1 MRKLKY
7 IIQDFR
13 WIKALF
19 SPFTPFTVKWY
30 VGKTTVGTPYFL
42 PRKLV
47 KATPALATKAAL
59 QDIKRATDWNKANP
73 TSTFQ
78 HTVKSFDEA
87 YAEQMKNRHYVPLK
101 VGFSY
106 NGLGWK
112 TKWTSTD
119 FRHEW
124 NPTFSFVFFGY
135 QIAAIV
141 CHKYNSH
148 YWESWLCYEYASD
161 KKRSIKSRLAFC
173 RRKCPQTWR
182 QLGKDGKDDIVTNYW
197 DLILKPKYLKKKQHD
212 HK

>member
-19 SPFTPFTVKWY
+19 SPFTPFKVKWY
-30 VGKTTVGTPYFL
+30 AGKTVIGTPYFL

-47 KATPALATKAAL
+47 KATPALATLAAVKE
-59 QDIKRATDWNKANP
+59 IKRATDWNKANP

-78 HTVKSFDEA
+78 HKVKSFEEA
-87 YAEQMKNRHYVPLK
+87 YAEQMKNRHFVPLK
-101 VGFSY
+101 VGFSMC
-106 NGLGWK
+106 GLGWK

-135 QIAAIV
+135 QIAMTV
-141 CHKYNSH
+141 YHPHQSH
-148 YWESWLCYEYASD
+148 YWEPWLCYEYASD
-161 KKRSIKSRLAFC
+161 KKQSKHERIAFC
-173 RRKCPQTWR
+173 RRECPQTWR
-182 QLGKDGKDDIVTNYW
+182 QLGKDGKDDIVTDYW
-197 DLILKPKYLKKKQHD
+197 DLILKPKYRKKPNNYK
-212 HK
+212 

>member
-7 IIQDFR
+7 IIEDFR
-13 WIKALF
+13 WVKALF
-19 SPFTPFTVKWY
+19 SPFTPFKVGWY

-59 QDIKRATDWNKANP
+59 DEIKRATNWNKANLN
-73 TSTFQ
+73 STFQ
-78 HTVKSFDEA
+78 HKVKSFEEA

-101 VGFSY
+101 FGFSY

-124 NPTFSFVFFGY
+124 NPVISFVFFGY
-135 QIAAIV
+135 QIAATFY
-141 CHKYNSH
+141 HEHGSH

-161 KKRSIKSRLAFC
+161 KKQSKRERIAFC
-173 RRKCPQTWR
+173 RKKCPQTWSR
-182 QLGKDGKDDIVTNYW
+182 LHKDGTKETTDYW
-197 DLILKPKYLKKKQHD
+197 DLILKPKYLK
-212 HK
+212 

>member
-7 IIQDFR
+7 TLERFR
-13 WIKALF
+13 WVKALF
-19 SPFTPFTVKWY
+19 SPFTPFKVKWY

-47 KATPALATKAAL
+47 KATPKLATKAAL
-59 QDIKRATDWNKANP
+59 ADIKRATDWNKANP

-87 YAEQMKNRHYVPLK
+87 YAEQMKNRHFVPLK
-101 VGFSY
+101 VGFSM

-112 TKWTSTD
+112 TKWNQYD

-124 NPTFSFVFFGY
+124 NPVISFVFFGY
-135 QIAAIV
+135 QIAATFY
-141 CHKYNSH
+141 HEHGSH

-161 KKRSIKSRLAFC
+161 KKKSKRKRIAFC
-173 RRKCPQTWR
+173 RRKCPQIWSR
-182 QLGKDGKDDIVTNYW
+182 LHKDGTKETTNYW
-197 DLILKPKYLKKKQHD
+197 NLILKPKYLK
-212 HK
+212 

>member
-1 MRKLKY
+1 MRRLKY
-7 IIQDFR
+7 TLEQFR

-19 SPFTPFTVKWY
+19 SPFTPFKVKWY
-30 VGKTTVGTPYFL
+30 FGKTQIGTPYFL

-47 KATPALATKAAL
+47 KATPKLATKAAL
-59 QDIKRATDWNKANP
+59 DQIKRATDWNRANP

-87 YAEQMKNRHYVPLK
+87 YAEQMKSKHFVPLK

-112 TKWTSTD
+112 TKWNEYD

-124 NPTFSFVFFGY
+124 DPVISFVFFGY
-135 QIAAIV
+135 QIAV
-141 CHKYNSH
+141 TFYHKHSSH

-161 KKRSIKSRLAFC
+161 KKQSKRERIAFC
-173 RRKCPQTWR
+173 RRKCPQTWSR
-182 QLGKDGKDDIVTNYW
+182 LHKDGTKETTNYW
-197 DLILKPKYLKKKQHD
+197 DLILKSKYLK
-212 HK
+212 